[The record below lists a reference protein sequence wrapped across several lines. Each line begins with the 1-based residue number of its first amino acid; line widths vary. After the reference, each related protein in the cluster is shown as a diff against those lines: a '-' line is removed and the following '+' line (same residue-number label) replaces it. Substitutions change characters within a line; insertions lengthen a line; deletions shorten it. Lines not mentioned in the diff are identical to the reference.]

1 MLRMDTQTL
10 FARIR
15 EYRRINRQT
24 SLKYRNSS
32 LLEYAKKMRTP
43 TSNRTVDVS
52 KSQQRI
58 NKANDL

>member
-1 MLRMDTQTL
+1 MHRMDTQTL

-15 EYRRINRQT
+15 DYRRMNRPVLNIEIQRF
-24 SLKYRNSS
+24 KNMQ
-32 LLEYAKKMRTP
+32 KKMRTP